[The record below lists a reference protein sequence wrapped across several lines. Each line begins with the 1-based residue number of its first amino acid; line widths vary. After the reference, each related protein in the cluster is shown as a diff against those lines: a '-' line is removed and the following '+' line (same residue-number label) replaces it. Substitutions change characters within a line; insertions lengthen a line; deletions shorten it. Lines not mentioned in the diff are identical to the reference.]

1 MATGGGFVLESEWYW
16 RIFEGD
22 ARFVDD
28 PAGTAVRDFL
38 RPLAGLA
45 RGRFALDDIAVDPD
59 GDGVQFRVADRP
71 VAIRCRGLRIEQFVA
86 SINDA
91 LAAAELEVR
100 FAIVESRRYELC
112 GVLVDR
118 TDGARN
124 RTARGTPPPERVE
137 PAPAAAVWPGEPD
150 DRQRDR

>member
-1 MATGGGFVLESEWYW
+1 MAIGGGFVLESEWYW

-22 ARFVDD
+22 ARFEDE
-28 PAGTAVRDFL
+28 PGGTAARDFL

-59 GDGVQFRVADRP
+59 GDGVQFRVADRA

-91 LAAAELEVR
+91 LAAAELGVR

-118 TDGARN
+118 TESV
-124 RTARGTPPPERVE
+124 RTRTPRGTPPPERID
-137 PAPAAAVWPGEPD
+137 PAPDPD
-150 DRQRDR
+150 GRPRDP